1 MLQIQPG
8 EHGSTY
14 GGNPLGSK
22 VAIAALDVLQDE
34 KLAENSAEQGNLFRK
49 LLRELAEKD
58 GGSSMITSVRGKGL
72 LNAVVIE
79 PKGDRGAMEVR
90 AWYVVVQLYVAVC
103 CMVLWC
109 GPLFNAAYAKS
120 NSPQLASSA
129 PTALPQH
136 PISEGLYVWVYS
148 PINDAPRSMWCF
160 RLHDQQSAPNTTLPQ
175 VCLEMARLGV
185 LAKPTHEHIVRLAP
199 PLTIT
204 SEEVAHVVSVI
215 GEAVLNVQNRA

>member
-90 AWYVVVQLYVAVC
+90 AWYVVVQLYSCMLRYVAWC
-103 CMVLWC
+103 CGVVLC
-109 GPLFNAAYAKS
+109 S
-120 NSPQLASSA
+120 
-129 PTALPQH
+129 
-136 PISEGLYVWVYS
+136 
-148 PINDAPRSMWCF
+148 
-160 RLHDQQSAPNTTLPQ
+160 TLP
-175 VCLEMARLGV
+175 
-185 LAKPTHEHIVRLAP
+185 T
-199 PLTIT
+199 
-204 SEEVAHVVSVI
+204 
-215 GEAVLNVQNRA
+215 LNQTRRN